1 MEGMRRFII
10 LNFSDW
16 RVSLKKGRLKS
27 DDPFVGSIAK
37 YISSTAGSF
46 RLVLQQCSR
55 DRKSRR
61 CKGSEDMEYV
71 RVCLHSSLHLP
82 LVFQSLRLDVSS
94 PS

>member
-10 LNFSDW
+10 LNFSACC
-16 RVSLKKGRLKS
+16 VSLKKGRLKS
-27 DDPFVGSIAK
+27 DDPLWVSIAK

-55 DRKSRR
+55 GRKSRR

-71 RVCLHSSLHLP
+71 CVSALILPCIYLSFSS
-82 LVFQSLRLDVSS
+82 R
-94 PS
+94 